1 MGEAK
6 RKLDRLRPG
15 MTELLP
21 PMMRHLPVD
30 KRGFPVPWF
39 VAWFNEAKTRELEI
53 GEGTP
58 DFRIIGSDRIEQCIR
73 RGRCWVCGNVITS
86 LPAACVIGP
95 MCSIN
100 RVSAEPPSH
109 LDCARFSAVACP
121 FLSQPKMRR
130 NEKGMENFEDT
141 VPGIM
146 IERNPGVTLVWI
158 TEQVSYNIHSRLF
171 NVGEPVGVEW
181 YAHGRRA
188 TRAEVL
194 ASIESG
200 LPALR
205 EVCDRDKDP
214 AASHAELDKRA
225 AAITE
230 LLPQG

>member
-6 RKLDRLRPG
+6 RKPDLLRPG
-15 MTELLP
+15 MPVLP
-21 PMMRHLPVD
+21 PSMRHLPID
-30 KRGFPVPWF
+30 HRGFPVPWF
-39 VAWFNEAKTRELEI
+39 VAWFNEAKTRELDI

-58 DFRIIGSDRIEQCIR
+58 DFRIIGTGRIRECIQ

-109 LDCARFSAVACP
+109 LACARFSAVACP

-130 NEKGMENFEDT
+130 NDKGLDVLEET
-141 VPGIM
+141 VGTVVPGIM

-158 TEQVSYNIHSRLF
+158 TEQVSYNVHSRLF
-171 NVGEPVGVEW
+171 NVGEPIDVEW

-188 TRAEVL
+188 TRAEVME
-194 ASIESG
+194 AIESG

-205 EVCDRDKDP
+205 EVCDN
-214 AASHAELDKRA
+214 AEAHAELDKRA

-230 LLPQG
+230 LLPPG